1 MKLIKE
7 YGLLIFWGVLI
18 PDCLFSIFHLG
29 EYRIYTKP
37 ALLPILALYLY
48 INTKRSKHRRSKTW
62 IYSSLAIAWVADII
76 LLANDLKPKNND
88 TLLFVGMGLLL
99 LAYIIY
105 ARMYRKMLKINI
117 KDCQEAFLSSALM
130 LILCAVFYKF
140 LKIMQIGNF
149 KYPVILGMLIM
160 TLVLAHAVN
169 VYKDKIR
176 KNMAIK
182 FFIPGTLTLVIS
194 FAVTLAYRFMLEDA
208 DFLPGVIVLTYG
220 FGQMLVVRGFTKY
233 LKV

>member
-18 PDCLFSIFHLG
+18 ADCLFSIFHLG
-29 EYRIYTKP
+29 DYRVYSKP
-37 ALLPILALYLY
+37 LLLPILALYLF

-62 IYSSLAIAWVADII
+62 IYSSLVIAWIADIV
-76 LLANDLKPKNND
+76 LLINDIKPKNND
-88 TLLFVGMGLLL
+88 ILLFSGMALLL
-99 LAYIIY
+99 VSCVIY
-105 ARMYRKMLKINI
+105 ARMFRKMLKINL

-149 KYPVILGMLIM
+149 RYPVILGMLIM
-160 TLVLAHAVN
+160 TLVLAYSVN

-182 FFIPGTLTLVIS
+182 FFIPGIVTLIIS
-194 FAVTLAYRFMLEDA
+194 FAVILAYRFMLEDA

-220 FGQMLVVRGFTKY
+220 FGQMLIVRGFTKY

>member
-1 MKLIKE
+1 
-7 YGLLIFWGVLI
+7 
-18 PDCLFSIFHLG
+18 
-29 EYRIYTKP
+29 
-37 ALLPILALYLY
+37 
-48 INTKRSKHRRSKTW
+48 
-62 IYSSLAIAWVADII
+62 
-76 LLANDLKPKNND
+76 
-88 TLLFVGMGLLL
+88 
-99 LAYIIY
+99 
-105 ARMYRKMLKINI
+105 
-117 KDCQEAFLSSALM
+117 
-130 LILCAVFYKF
+130 
-140 LKIMQIGNF
+140 
-149 KYPVILGMLIM
+149 M

-194 FAVTLAYRFMLEDA
+194 FAVMAYRFMLEDA